1 MKGFTLLEI
10 VIALAIMAGTL
21 LTLLGAF
28 NHHLAL
34 VGSDREETVMLLL
47 ARGKLEELEM
57 APPES
62 LTAREGTFEPDR
74 PDVSWKLAINPT
86 LISGLRQL
94 TLTVFWD
101 DRKKS
106 LALDHYR

>member
-10 VIALAIMAGTL
+10 MIALAIMAGTL

-34 VGSDREETVMLLL
+34 VGSEREETVALLL

-57 APPES
+57 APVES
-62 LTAREGTFEPDR
+62 LNAQEGSFAPDR
-74 PDVSWKLAINPT
+74 PDITWKLAITPT
-86 LISGLRQL
+86 VITGLRQL

-101 DRKKS
+101 GTRKS